1 MNYLLDTFKAEEFES
16 SEDMLNE
23 LQTRVFAQKLT
34 RFVMLVMP
42 SKEYHLEQDK
52 DETEMVNEISRLA
65 LDFVK
70 HDGTIDEA
78 YDTELVQKFIAWS
91 HHEMILRENVALSV
105 LKKSFEIIDEKD
117 NQSEESIH

>member
-1 MNYLLDTFKAEEFES
+1 MTYLLDSFKTEEFKS

-34 RFVMLVMP
+34 SFVMLVMP
-42 SKEYHLEQDK
+42 DREYHLEQDK
-52 DETEMVNEISRLA
+52 DQTEMFDEIQRLA

-78 YDTELVQKFIAWS
+78 YDTELVQKFIAWT
-91 HHEMILRENVALSV
+91 HHEMILRV
-105 LKKSFEIIDEKD
+105 KKSFEVVDAKR
-117 NQSEESIH
+117 NQSEDPIH